1 MCSLHLLYVNHINK
15 TIYML
20 WKNKKVNR
28 RKKMQ
33 KEKSK
38 FRSEVD
44 EHRTCY
50 TEWSKSEKEK
60 QTLYI
65 NAYIWNLEK

>member
-1 MCSLHLLYVNHINK
+1 
-15 TIYML
+15 ML

-50 TEWSKSEKEK
+50 TE
-60 QTLYI
+60 
-65 NAYIWNLEK
+65 